1 MKSAIKNTKSKHKQ
15 NVNFQNRNIK
25 INIFNKQFHNV
36 FIGWLCKFIYK

>member
-15 NVNFQNRNIK
+15 NVNYQNRNIK

-36 FIGWLCKFIYK
+36 FIG